1 MRRWS
6 AVMLLVATSCLAGC
20 ITPHTTH
27 FPSLSFMPAEYERR
41 EAQIHDPY
49 ADTKIGPDTYTRP
62 LNFQQRPE
70 TLQAQD
76 RYFAA
81 LKRMQSGAPFPAV
94 SAQPRTTGKQYPAAV
109 SR

>member
-1 MRRWS
+1 MRPRS
-6 AVMLLVATSCLAGC
+6 AALLALTSSFLAGC
-20 ITPHTTH
+20 ITPNTTH

-49 ADTKIGPDTYTRP
+49 ADSDIGPETYTRP
-62 LNFQQRPE
+62 RNFQQRPE
-70 TLQAQD
+70 PLRAQD

-81 LKRMQSGAPFPAV
+81 LKRQQSGAPFPAIDTR
-94 SAQPRTTGKQYPAAV
+94 PRSTGKQYPNAV

>member
-6 AVMLLVATSCLAGC
+6 AVMLFVASSCLTGC

-27 FPSLSFMPAEYERR
+27 FPSLSFMPPEYERR

-49 ADTKIGPDTYTRP
+49 ADNKIGPETFTRP

-70 TLQAQD
+70 QLQAKD

-81 LKRMQSGAPFPAV
+81 LKRMQSGAPFPAT
-94 SAQPRTTGKQYPAAV
+94 STQPRTTGKQYPEAV